1 LGVGFERDEKKGE
14 KSAPKF
20 IPSSNY
26 HKEEEALKPT
36 KTHYTS
42 NPKSSFKPKRD
53 VKKETPSRERKL
65 LYAYFV
71 AVLVTW
77 MSFASGARG
86 LRGGTLSMPKIHI
99 VMSFLIFC
107 LALSLSTLPHTSSHA
122 LSRFFHGPNHRSY
135 GFGSRENS
143 LVPRHF
149 GYGPHP
155 HRGDRFLRMPSFP
168 VDGSHTHPEPRH
180 LDGPRSSHCGSHPTR
195 PNGEV
200 QRTMKT
206 FSGRMVKCWIPKI
219 YLTNP
224 STEPLTSSYPM

>member
-1 LGVGFERDEKKGE
+1 LGVGFERYEKKGE

-107 LALSLSTLPHTSSHA
+107 LALSLALCLTLLLMLCLVSFMDLTIAHMVLVHERTALCLDTLVTAHILIVVIVSCVCPVFQLMGLTLT
-122 LSRFFHGPNHRSY
+122 LSR
-135 GFGSRENS
+135 
-143 LVPRHF
+143 
-149 GYGPHP
+149 
-155 HRGDRFLRMPSFP
+155 D
-168 VDGSHTHPEPRH
+168 TW
-180 LDGPRSSHCGSHPTR
+180 
-195 PNGEV
+195 
-200 QRTMKT
+200 
-206 FSGRMVKCWIPKI
+206 MVHVLPIVAHIPLGQMVRCKG
-219 YLTNP
+219 L
-224 STEPLTSSYPM
+224 